1 MPHSAPTRTARTT
14 RIARTAGTGRTARPE
29 LDRGVPVLMVRIGHY
44 PSSHSPI
51 GAIRSFGRLGV
62 PVHAIVESRWTATA
76 ASRYLTGVHVRPTTG
91 SEPDAELVDTIRSVA
106 RSIGRPAVA
115 VCTDD
120 ESACLLAEHAAEL
133 APDLLLPPVPADLPR
148 RLADKGGLDR
158 ICREHDVPA
167 PRSATPADLPE
178 LLDAARD
185 LGYPLV
191 LKNLAPFSRLAHPMV
206 GHTTVVR
213 HESELRALD
222 PGGHRSLLLAQEF
235 LPPEHCEDWFT
246 HLVCGPGGE
255 PLLVFTG
262 RKERA
267 WPPGGGSTTL
277 AHSLPNPELAALAAG
292 LCRRIGYSGIADLDW
307 RHDRRDG
314 RYKLVDFNPRQGA
327 QFRLFETT
335 GGIDVVRALHLW
347 LTGRPVPDAPQ
358 LVRRFRVGRLDLLS
372 AAAHAWHDRRPP
384 RHLLPVRG
392 TVRAW
397 ACRDDPLP
405 MLLETAH
412 SAGTNAAR
420 AAGQVKNR
428 IGGKN

>member
-1 MPHSAPTRTARTT
+1 MSHHAPP
-14 RIARTAGTGRTARPE
+14 RTARPE
-29 LDRGVPVLMVRIGHY
+29 LDREVPVLMVRIGRY
-44 PSSHSPI
+44 PYSHSPI
-51 GAIRSFGRLGV
+51 GAVRSFGRLGV
-62 PVHAIVESRWTATA
+62 PVHAMVESRWTATA
-76 ASRYLTGVHVRPTTG
+76 ASRYLAGVHVRPTTG
-91 SEPDAELVDTIRSVA
+91 SEPDAQLLDTVRSVA

-148 RLADKGGLDR
+148 RLADKGGLYR

-167 PRSATPADLPE
+167 PRSATPADTAE
-178 LLDAARD
+178 LVDAARD

-191 LKNLAPFSRLAHPMV
+191 LKNLAPFSRLAHPV
-206 GHTTVVR
+206 VSHTTVVR
-213 HESELRALD
+213 QESELPDLD
-222 PGGHRSLLLAQEF
+222 RGERQPVLLAQEF

-246 HLVCGPGGE
+246 HLTCGPDGV

-262 RKERA
+262 RKERD
-267 WPPGGGSTTL
+267 WPPGGGFTTL
-277 AHSLPNPELAALAAG
+277 AQSLPNPELAELAVE
-292 LCRRIGYSGIADLDW
+292 LCCRIGYSGIADLDW
-307 RHDRRDG
+307 RYDRRDG

-335 GGIDVVRALHLW
+335 TGIDVVRALHLW
-347 LTGRPVPDAPQ
+347 LTGRPVPAGPQ

-372 AAAHAWHDRRPP
+372 AAAHAWQDRRPP

-397 ACRDDPLP
+397 ACRDDPVPL
-405 MLLETAH
+405 LLEIAR
-412 SAGTNAAR
+412 SAGTGATR
-420 AAGQVKNR
+420 AAGKAKSL
-428 IGGKN
+428 IAGSS